1 MDFRTAT
8 YWHQGLFLQPQ
19 HFQRME
25 LQQEFQR
32 KPLFDMTTP
41 HFWGVGQLE
50 LAPECLL
57 KRSFE
62 IRYARVI
69 FRDRTYIEL
78 PGNATVSARSF
89 DKIWTDGDRP
99 LDVYLGIRKL
109 SVTAPNV
116 SVVNSLG
123 EAHTV
128 STRMVSS
135 AQIEMMPDLYAQG
148 PEAAVPTA
156 LYSLK
161 IFFGPELDALQDY
174 DLIPLAQLVRDSD
187 AVRLVSAKV
196 PPCFTLSG
204 SSYLLDILRDIR
216 DDLAGRLRQVSEYKI
231 PRHLQRQ
238 ELDPD
243 YLSLLQSIQVL
254 NRLVPAIYHFTET
267 EHIHPWAVYGFLR
280 VCVGELSS
288 FSDRIDVMG
297 RHGLKDEGLPSYD
310 HLDLGR
316 CFTIARQL
324 INQLLSEITVG
335 PRFHVF
341 LEPEDDYL
349 VGNLPPEFFADRNRF
364 YLVLKTASNSERLSQ
379 EFLQNARLA
388 AKLELPAKL
397 DHALPGI
404 ELMEITNPPQGLPQ
418 RAYTRYYRIE
428 QQSED
433 WETVER
439 VGNIAMFWPSAPDD
453 VRAEIVVLRG

>member
-1 MDFRTAT
+1 M
-8 YWHQGLFLQPQ
+8 
-19 HFQRME
+19 
-25 LQQEFQR
+25 
-32 KPLFDMTTP
+32 
-41 HFWGVGQLE
+41 
-50 LAPECLL
+50 
-57 KRSFE
+57 
-62 IRYARVI
+62 
-69 FRDRTYIEL
+69 
-78 PGNATVSARSF
+78 
-89 DKIWTDGDRP
+89 
-99 LDVYLGIRKL
+99 
-109 SVTAPNV
+109 
-116 SVVNSLG
+116 
-123 EAHTV
+123 
-128 STRMVSS
+128 
-135 AQIEMMPDLYAQG
+135 
-148 PEAAVPTA
+148 
-156 LYSLK
+156 
-161 IFFGPELDALQDY
+161 
-174 DLIPLAQLVRDSD
+174 
-187 AVRLVSAKV
+187 
-196 PPCFTLSG
+196 
-204 SSYLLDILRDIR
+204 
-216 DDLAGRLRQVSEYKI
+216 AGRLRQVSEYKI

-238 ELDPD
+238 DLDPD
-243 YLSLLQSIQVL
+243 YLSLLQSIHVL

-267 EHIHPWAVYGFLR
+267 EQIHPWAVYGFLR

-439 VGNIAMFWPSAPDD
+439 VGNIAMFWPGAPDD